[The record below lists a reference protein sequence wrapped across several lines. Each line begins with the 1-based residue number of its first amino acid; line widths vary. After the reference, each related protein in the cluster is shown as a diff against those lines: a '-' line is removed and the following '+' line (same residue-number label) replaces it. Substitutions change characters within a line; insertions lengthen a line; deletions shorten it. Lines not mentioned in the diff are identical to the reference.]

1 MFYRIKRHWIRFWM
15 RFGGTEFAGR
25 MATRLALLPVEPFR
39 HRYSLASLY
48 PHGFIA
54 PDANVCKDGLDVGE
68 YIYIGSNVTI
78 YRRNDAGNI
87 IIGDRVYLNESIT
100 IEAGFGGSLE
110 IGEETHIQPGCQ
122 FSAYMGIIKIG
133 RRVQIAPRC
142 AFYPYDHGIA
152 RDKSMMDQPLV
163 SRGGITVGDG
173 AWIGYGAIILDGV
186 TIGSGAVIG
195 AGSIVKRDIPDYAI
209 AAGTPAK
216 VIKVRE

>member
-1 MFYRIKRHWIRFWM
+1 
-15 RFGGTEFAGR
+15 
-25 MATRLALLPVEPFR
+25 
-39 HRYSLASLY
+39 
-48 PHGFIA
+48 
-54 PDANVCKDGLDVGE
+54 VCKHGLDVGE

-122 FSAYMGIIKIG
+122 FSAYTGIIKIG

-173 AWIGYGAIILDGV
+173 VWIGYGAIILDGV

-195 AGSIVKRDIPDYAI
+195 AGSVVKRDIPDYCCEE
-209 AAGTPAK
+209 GYP
-216 VIKVRE
+216 